1 MAYSFRSR
9 TGKPIVAYWLAA
21 HSAPGDAFQTIH
33 ADLTIANTGIRRAV
47 LIDVV
52 SGAIE
57 PIAKPESSD
66 LFPNLPVRDSVIAIA
81 DENYFDWPLLPEAPS
96 SLTAT
101 AAGNSLRLHW
111 EMHGGD
117 PANAIVERRA
127 GDTGPWTRIAT
138 QPAANAEYA
147 DRTNMRTARL
157 RRAWWAIGCA
167 RPTATGNRRTRMWR
181 ACGAKTSA
189 TTAAL

>member
-147 DRTNMRTARL
+147 DRTPPAGVVGYRVRAANSNGESAYSNVARV
-157 RRAWWAIGCA
+157 RR
-167 RPTATGNRRTRMWR
+167 
-181 ACGAKTSA
+181 
-189 TTAAL
+189 